1 MVSSARELLI
11 QLITCRAGSQQTR
24 SLLAQWEDRLRAA
37 TPEERESLALS
48 QKEIT
53 ALIGAHGRAGQC
65 RVALEVLLS
74 LPGATGDRD
83 SDIGVLRMLRPPPAD
98 PAAPPRLAAIVAGAF
113 ARTATRG
120 VHAYAAAMRACYGLH
135 EDMVDG
141 YEACDVVLEL
151 LEMATAATGGD
162 RRGAVHV
169 GLPCAALQACG
180 DAVPARWQR
189 AVAILRAHQR
199 AQYQQ
204 SQRARTQ
211 PQRRRTQNQ
220 AQRGSSLVPHAGG
233 AFNLAARAC
242 LRAGRPSV
250 AEQLLVGGGAAD
262 GSEGCSASE
271 GASSALAAGQLDMV
285 GVGTAM
291 SAAMGACA
299 VTASDAERGGQ
310 EAPLQER
317 ERLLP
322 LQQQPAA
329 GVAERAARA
338 LGYFTLLPWCHIAA
352 SDERLDGVGSGG
364 MADRRAR
371 EQRAAVLALALSA
384 CNRIAVALATAA
396 TSPPLSM
403 PWAVG
408 VGRACATA
416 GRHVVAH
423 VSNGDAGSAVD
434 GVASG
439 ATDGDGVGASPSS
452 ASLYLLTHLVGLT
465 ISLSSEA
472 RELGRTIKL
481 DCEAS
486 VAHAMGKLAHA
497 LSVVRARLA
506 RETRADV
513 AALEEL
519 AARVSLHA
527 SALLGAE
534 LIHPRIRIS
543 PNALCALLN
552 AVGGPLAR
560 HHHHRTPPPPLLPVA
575 FASEPARTAWRELLA
590 FGSRRAPV
598 FKGSNARCSGGSTP
612 SFAAHASAI
621 GSCLTL
627 SAGSPHWLRCT
638 ASLGAAQLLA
648 ADDDRGVLVPT
659 TGNAL
664 GEQAYLAQ
672 ALPAAR
678 MNALYA
684 CAAAASGGL
693 HCCGRSSCRQESG
706 AVSRQGD
713 ASVPTGGG
721 ARHDPRSALRALFD
735 ASQGDAQGAWQS
747 AMAITGQICEAA
759 TGQPGQPDVA
769 VFSAAVAAC
778 NGGSLLSAARRAV
791 LRQEL
796 GSAGREEHSTI
807 LRSTGAAWFATE
819 LSLRAA
825 AALNVL
831 ICAAERDAAVVGADR
846 SKDES
851 QLEQRPAPAVSCA
864 LCAAVI
870 RLCTCAATATS
881 ASHEMLPPGRSK
893 RLAHACTTRL
903 TEAAEAILA
912 AMHGGSMLPATER
925 ASATIGAHARL
936 LQLANLVFVRN
947 GDLLHASAVPADL
960 SPLVDA
966 LSTSPLFTLGTAPIF
981 GTMRALAAAQ
991 AVSGTVAYAAAV
1003 EVEGEGVCAAS
1014 APPDV
1019 EAADSAHSAA
1029 EMTLDGFCVQPDA
1042 RTTPAPW
1049 ERAVQLLHAHTCA
1062 GVDDG
1067 VTVVG
1072 AISGSFFDQLDG
1084 VSNMGSDVSDLDAG
1098 LASLE
1103 FAEPAELYG
1112 HHDEQEDGMSSLGM
1126 LDGLGPDDDAANGE
1140 CALHDGGQA
1149 GATLSVAGGQAF
1161 RLYGAAIA
1169 ACEAA
1174 GRWKEACDILR
1185 AMEGEGIE
1193 RPAEVFAAV
1202 IRACGR
1208 GGAAALSSEM
1218 PAEKLP
1224 APGGAEAPVGVP
1236 GFSAAAEAAFVMSDQ
1251 LWTEMEDLGVPRN
1264 ARVLCDAICTAGR
1277 CGHWERG
1284 MALLHDACSRRVVKP
1299 DTACFNAALGG
1310 ACLAFEQGQ
1319 KRSTKDAPTA
1329 GPSTDA
1335 TTGELA
1341 RASPVTVGAKVEDA
1355 ALSVLNLMKVNLRW
1369 LTAAPPSSALC
1380 CIA

>member
-1 MVSSARELLI
+1 MSSARELLI
-11 QLITCRAGSQQTR
+11 QLSTCRAGSQQTR
-24 SLLAQWEDRLRAA
+24 SLLAQWEVRLRAA

-48 QKEIT
+48 QKEVT

-65 RVALEVLLS
+65 RVALELLLS
-74 LPGATGDRD
+74 LPGATGDSD
-83 SDIGVLRMLRPPPAD
+83 SDVGVLRMLRPPPTD
-98 PAAPPRLAAIVAGAF
+98 TAAPRGWLRSWQARSRARRREECTRTRRRCARATVC
-113 ARTATRG
+113 ARTWWTVTRHATLSWSCWKWQRPRRRL
-120 VHAYAAAMRACYGLH
+120 V
-135 EDMVDG
+135 
-141 YEACDVVLEL
+141 
-151 LEMATAATGGD
+151 ATGGVPCTWGCLAQRCMPAGMRC
-162 RRGAVHV
+162 RRGGNGPSPSSARTSARKTSTRNGHGRNRSGGARKSRRSVARPWCRMRAAPSTWRRGRVCVLGGRRWQSSCLWEAALPMGAKGAVRAKAFLALSLL
-169 GLPCAALQACG
+169 GSWIWWEWALPCPRRWVRALSQ
-180 DAVPARWQR
+180 PAMQSAGPKRHYSKSANDCYR
-189 AVAILRAHQR
+189 FNSSRLRAWQSEQR
-199 AQYQQ
+199 V
-204 SQRARTQ
+204 RW
-211 PQRRRTQNQ
+211 
-220 AQRGSSLVPHAGG
+220 GI
-233 AFNLAARAC
+233 
-242 LRAGRPSV
+242 
-250 AEQLLVGGGAAD
+250 
-262 GSEGCSASE
+262 
-271 GASSALAAGQLDMV
+271 
-285 GVGTAM
+285 
-291 SAAMGACA
+291 
-299 VTASDAERGGQ
+299 
-310 EAPLQER
+310 
-317 ERLLP
+317 
-322 LQQQPAA
+322 
-329 GVAERAARA
+329 
-338 LGYFTLLPWCHIAA
+338 YFTLLPWCHGIAA
-352 SDERLDGVGSGG
+352 SDERLGGVGSGG
-364 MADRRAR
+364 MADRRASD
-371 EQRAAVLALALSA
+371 QRAAVLALALSA
-384 CNRIAVALATAA
+384 CNRIAVALAAA
-396 TSPPLSM
+396 AASPSLSM

-416 GRHVVAH
+416 GRHVGAVAH
-423 VSNGDAGSAVD
+423 VSNGDAGSAAD

-452 ASLYLLTHLVGLT
+452 ASLCLLTHLVGLT

-497 LSVVRARLA
+497 LAVVRARVA
-506 RETRADV
+506 RETRADA
-513 AALEEL
+513 AALEGL
-519 AARVSLHA
+519 AVRVSLHA

-534 LIHPRIRIS
+534 LIHPRIRIA

-560 HHHHRTPPPPLLPVA
+560 HGNAPPPLPQLPAA
-575 FASEPARTAWRELLA
+575 FASEPARTAWREFLA
-590 FGSRRAPV
+590 FSSGRAPV

-627 SAGSPHWLRCT
+627 SAGSPHWLRCA
-638 ASLGAAQLLA
+638 ASQGAAQLLA
-648 ADDDRGVLVPT
+648 ADDDRGELKPT

-664 GEQAYLAQ
+664 GEQAHLAQ

-693 HCCGRSSCRQESG
+693 HCCGGSSCRQESG
-706 AVSRQGD
+706 AVSRQSD

-735 ASQGDAQGAWQS
+735 ASQGDARGAWQS

-759 TGQPGQPDVA
+759 TGQPGQPDVT

-807 LRSTGAAWFATE
+807 LHSTGAAWLATE

-831 ICAAERDAAVVGADR
+831 ICAAERDAAAVGADG

-851 QLEQRPAPAVSCA
+851 QLEQRPALAVGSA

-893 RLAHACTTRL
+893 RLAYACTTRL

-936 LQLANLVFVRN
+936 LQLAKLVFVRN

-960 SPLVDA
+960 SPLVAA
-966 LSTSPLFTLGTAPIF
+966 LGTSPLLTLGTAPIV

-1014 APPDV
+1014 APLDV
-1019 EAADSAHSAA
+1019 EAADSAHCTA
-1029 EMTLDGFCVQPDA
+1029 E
-1042 RTTPAPW
+1042 TTPAPW

-1067 VTVVG
+1067 AAVVG
-1072 AISGSFFDQLDG
+1072 AISGSFFDELDG

-1126 LDGLGPDDDAANGE
+1126 LDGLGPYDDAANGE
-1140 CALHDGGQA
+1140 CVLPDGGQA
-1149 GATLSVAGGQAF
+1149 GAALSVAGGQAF

-1185 AMEGEGIE
+1185 AMEDEGIE

-1218 PAEKLP
+1218 QAEKLP
-1224 APGGAEAPVGVP
+1224 APGGAAVPVGVP
-1236 GFSAAAEAAFVMSDQ
+1236 GNSAAAEAAFMVSDQ

-1277 CGHWERG
+1277 CGHWVRG
-1284 MALLHDACSRRVVKP
+1284 MALLHDACSRRVVQL

-1319 KRSTKDAPTA
+1319 KRSTK
-1329 GPSTDA
+1329 
-1335 TTGELA
+1335 GELA
-1341 RASPVTVGAKVEDA
+1341 RASPVSAKVEDA
-1355 ALSVLNLMKVNLRW
+1355 ALSVLNLMKVSLRW

-1380 CIA
+1380 CVA

>member
-1 MVSSARELLI
+1 VTMSSARELLI
-11 QLITCRAGSQQTR
+11 QLSTCRAGSQQTR
-24 SLLAQWEDRLRAA
+24 SLLAQWEVRLRAA

-48 QKEIT
+48 QKEVT

-65 RVALEVLLS
+65 RVALELLLS
-74 LPGATGDRD
+74 LPGATGDSD
-83 SDIGVLRMLRPPPAD
+83 SDVGVLRMLRPPPAD
-98 PAAPPRLAAIVAGAF
+98 PAAPPRLAAIVAGTF

-120 VHAYAAAMRACYGLH
+120 MHAYAAAMRACYGLR

-151 LEMATAATGGD
+151 LEMATAEAATGGD
-162 RRGAVHV
+162 RRGAMHV
-169 GLPCAALQACG
+169 GLPCAALHACG

-199 AQYQQ
+199 AQDQH
-204 SQRARTQ
+204 SQRARAQ
-211 PQRRRTQNQ
+211 PQRRRTQKQ

-262 GSEGCSASE
+262 GSEGCSTSE
-271 GASSALAAGQLDMV
+271 GVSSALAAGQLDMV

-299 VTASDAERGGQ
+299 VTASDAERGAQ
-310 EAPLQER
+310 EALLQER

-338 LGYFTLLPWCHIAA
+338 LGYFTLLPWCHGIAA
-352 SDERLDGVGSGG
+352 RDERLGGVGSGG
-364 MADRRAR
+364 MADRRASD
-371 EQRAAVLALALSA
+371 QRAAVLALALSA
-384 CNRIAVALATAA
+384 CNRIAVALAAA
-396 TSPPLSM
+396 AASPSLSM

-416 GRHVVAH
+416 GRHVGAVAH
-423 VSNGDAGSAVD
+423 VSNGDAGSAAD

-452 ASLYLLTHLVGLT
+452 ASLCLLAHLVGLT

-497 LSVVRARLA
+497 LAVVRARVA
-506 RETRADV
+506 RETRADA
-513 AALEEL
+513 AALEGL
-519 AARVSLHA
+519 AVRVSLHA

-534 LIHPRIRIS
+534 LIHPRIRIA

-560 HHHHRTPPPPLLPVA
+560 HGNAPPPLPQLPAA
-575 FASEPARTAWRELLA
+575 FASEPARTAWREFLA
-590 FGSRRAPV
+590 FSSGRAPV

-627 SAGSPHWLRCT
+627 SAGSPHWLRCA

-648 ADDDRGVLVPT
+648 ADDDRGELKPT

-664 GEQAYLAQ
+664 GEQAHLAQ

-693 HCCGRSSCRQESG
+693 HCCGGSSCRQESG
-706 AVSRQGD
+706 AVSRQSD

-735 ASQGDAQGAWQS
+735 ASQGDARGAWQS

-759 TGQPGQPDVA
+759 TGQPGQPDVT

-807 LRSTGAAWFATE
+807 LHSTGAAWFATE

-831 ICAAERDAAVVGADR
+831 ICAAERDAAAVGADG

-851 QLEQRPAPAVSCA
+851 QLEQRPALAVGSA

-893 RLAHACTTRL
+893 RLAYACTTRL

-936 LQLANLVFVRN
+936 LQLAKLVFVRN

-960 SPLVDA
+960 SPLVAA
-966 LSTSPLFTLGTAPIF
+966 LGTSPLLTLGTAPIV

-1014 APPDV
+1014 APLDV
-1019 EAADSAHSAA
+1019 EAADSAHCTA
-1029 EMTLDGFCVQPDA
+1029 E
-1042 RTTPAPW
+1042 TTPAPW

-1067 VTVVG
+1067 AAVVG
-1072 AISGSFFDQLDG
+1072 AISGSFFDELDG

-1126 LDGLGPDDDAANGE
+1126 LDGLGPYDDAANGE
-1140 CALHDGGQA
+1140 CVLPDGGQA
-1149 GATLSVAGGQAF
+1149 GAALSVAGGQAF

-1185 AMEGEGIE
+1185 AMEDEGIE

-1218 PAEKLP
+1218 QAEKLP
-1224 APGGAEAPVGVP
+1224 APGGAAVPVGVP
-1236 GFSAAAEAAFVMSDQ
+1236 GNSAAAEAAFMVSDQ

-1277 CGHWERG
+1277 CGHWVRG
-1284 MALLHDACSRRVVKP
+1284 MALLHDACSRRVVQL

-1319 KRSTKDAPTA
+1319 KRSTK
-1329 GPSTDA
+1329 
-1335 TTGELA
+1335 GELA
-1341 RASPVTVGAKVEDA
+1341 RASPVSAKVEDA
-1355 ALSVLNLMKVNLRW
+1355 ALSVLNLMKVSLRW

-1380 CIA
+1380 CVA